1 MLLTPEERM
10 RRVDEM
16 TTMNSEGQSGIN
28 MGAADDSMNMFQQAG
43 NFVKPPQIFWTD
55 ERT

>member
-28 MGAADDSMNMFQQAG
+28 MGAADDSMNMFQQA
-43 NFVKPPQIFWTD
+43 K
-55 ERT
+55 